1 MFSAGHLLTSWAW
14 KPASRSIAGKG
25 ERTAAGVRMQT
36 GVSQSALPAQPAGR
50 LLTLAIATALIAASG
65 APGEAFAVGGWPG
78 KPIRLVIPFAPGGSN
93 DVLARLLAPRAGEA
107 LGQPLVIDNRAGAGG
122 TLASELVARAA
133 PDGYTLIL
141 VASTHAF
148 ALAMQGRN
156 SFDPVRDFT
165 AITLIGTSP
174 LALVVHP
181 QVAAKDAP
189 EFVALA
195 RREAGR
201 IAIGSGG
208 MGSIGHLSI
217 ELLQLVGGVKVTH
230 VPYKGGGPVLADL
243 VAGHVQASF
252 LSLAAAAPQ
261 IRAGRLRALAI
272 TGAQRAPG
280 FEPLPTFT
288 EQGYKIRIEQWW
300 GVLGPAGLAP
310 AITARVHAEFTRAR
324 SAAEARERLA
334 ELGVITADLAPD
346 GFRRFLERE
355 VADMV
360 QLVKTAGIRAE

>member
-1 MFSAGHLLTSWAW
+1 MFSAGHLLTGWSRT
-14 KPASRSIAGKG
+14 PASRSGRGKG
-25 ERTAAGVRMQT
+25 ERIAARARMQRAMPPST
-36 GVSQSALPAQPAGR
+36 PCARRAGR
-50 LLTLAIATALIAASG
+50 VLALAIATAVIATSG
-65 APGEAFAVGGWPG
+65 APLDARAVGGWPG

-93 DVLARLLAPRAGEA
+93 DVLARLLAPRVGEA
-107 LGQPLVIDNRAGAGG
+107 LGQPFVIDNRPGAGG

-165 AITLIGTSP
+165 TITLIGTSP

-195 RREAGR
+195 KREAGR
-201 IAIGSGG
+201 LAIGSGG

-280 FEPLPTFT
+280 FEPLPTFA

-324 SAAEARERLA
+324 ATPEARERLA
-334 ELGVITADLAPD
+334 ELGVIPADLAPE

-360 QLVKTAGIRAE
+360 QLVKSAGIRAD